1 VGVDEREARRP
12 PAAAVRFG
20 EFRLD
25 PARAELTRSG
35 QPIALRPKT
44 FSLLALFVA
53 SPGRVLGKDELIAAL
68 WPDTVVVEGS
78 LAQCVTELRAALG
91 EEGVGLIRTVAR
103 HGYRFDAK
111 VLTDASPELAPPQYK
126 PSIAVLPFQNLSG
139 DPEQEYFADGVVEEI
154 ITALSRFQSLFV
166 IARNSSFTYK
176 GRAVDVKQ
184 IGRELGVGYV
194 LEGSVRKHADRLRI
208 SGQLIDASSGG
219 HIWADRYEGALEDVF
234 DLQDRIT
241 SSVVSAVLP
250 KMEWAEIG
258 RAMRKPTGNLH
269 AYDYYLRAL
278 ASYRRF
284 GRQGHMEKELELFT
298 RATELDP
305 NFGMAYTMA
314 ACCYAVRKTTGCMTD
329 PGKDVPEAA
338 RLAARAVELGAED
351 PFVLGACGWVFAYVV
366 GDLDRGCTLVDR
378 ALALNANLSN
388 CWQWGGLVKLWLGE
402 PEEALDRFERA
413 IRLGPLNP
421 YLWISQLGA
430 ANAHFLEGR
439 YDEAS
444 VWAETALQNAPDH
457 PACLRIHAAS
467 NALGGRLERA
477 RRSTERLLERNP
489 KLRISGLREIMG
501 PYRRAVDAEKYVEAL
516 RQAGLPD

>member
-1 VGVDEREARRP
+1 MGVDKLGSRRSP
-12 PAAAVRFG
+12 PAAVRFG

-25 PARAELTRSG
+25 PARAEFTRSG
-35 QPIALRPKT
+35 EPVGLRPKT
-44 FSLLALFVA
+44 YALMGVFAA
-53 SPGRVLGKDELIAAL
+53 SHGRVLGKEELLAAL
-68 WPDTVVVEGS
+68 WPDAVVTEAS
-78 LAQCVTELRAALG
+78 LTQCVAELRAALG
-91 EEGVGLIRTVAR
+91 DAGDNLIKTVPR
-103 HGYRFDAK
+103 QGYRFDAE
-111 VLTDASPELAPPQYK
+111 VISDADAPGQDK
-126 PSIAVLPFQNLSG
+126 LSIAVLPFENIGG
-139 DPEQEYFADGVVEEI
+139 DPEQEYFADGMVEEI
-154 ITALSRFQSLFV
+154 ITALSRFPSLFV
-166 IARNSSFTYK
+166 LARNSSFTYK

-184 IGRELGVGYV
+184 LSRELGVRYV
-194 LEGSVRKHADRLRI
+194 LEGSVRKYGNRVRI

-241 SSVVSAVLP
+241 ASVVGAVLP
-250 KMEWAEIG
+250 KMEWAEIE

-351 PFVLGACGWVFAYVV
+351 PFALGACGWVFAYVV

-430 ANAHFLEGR
+430 ANAHFLAGR

-444 VWAETALQNAPDH
+444 AWAETALQNAPDH

-489 KLRISGLREIMG
+489 KLRISGLREIIG
-501 PYRRAVDAEKYVEAL
+501 PYRRAVDAEKYVEGL
-516 RQAGLPD
+516 RRAGLPD